1 MDIQKATQFIT
12 SLDLAPT
19 NKWNI
24 RHVFSS
30 TKDSYILIPLLAS
43 VVLSVIFSAHPYLN
57 IYDERFHALVA
68 KNLTYDWLTP
78 SLYRIP
84 HLDYDMSAWWSN
96 HIWLSKPILPLW
108 LTSLSIKLFGVHV
121 YSLRAISIIAHCVSV
136 AITYRIGR
144 RFFSKEVGILAALL
158 YGTNHI
164 LLGVTGGHIS
174 SDLCE
179 ALFLVSSYGAIYYAL
194 SHKLNI
200 RVILIMALFLVISF
214 HCKYIATLLP
224 AAIVIAIIIVRSSRL
239 PYGHISLLLALF
251 FLGIAPWLMFLWS
264 RYPQETELLFSTWVD
279 ISTDHNSPHVQPW
292 HFYFKS
298 FGYVYGFS
306 SLMMITVYYLR
317 FITVRLSKSILTLG
331 LWIFIPIL
339 LLSLSMVKRDTYLL
353 ICAPAVAIILSEI
366 YYSIMR
372 WEPWSSLKSLR
383 FVIHL
388 VALSIIIGPMMTTG
402 SKLIGIQSVP
412 VERLKS
418 MEVASVT
425 NATDFDPSTTIV
437 FKEDYP
443 IEFMFYHDLMAYH
456 NDPSLAEYQAYR
468 KRGFTLLYRDGIE
481 LKILLPENL

>member
-1 MDIQKATQFIT
+1 MDIQKSIQFIA
-12 SLDLAPT
+12 SLELAQT

-30 TKDSYILIPLLAS
+30 AKDIDILIPLLAS
-43 VVLSVIFSAHPYLN
+43 VVLSVIFSAQPYLN
-57 IYDERFHALVA
+57 LYDERFHALVA

-84 HLDYDMSAWWSN
+84 HLDYDMIAWWSN

-121 YSLRAISIIAHCVSV
+121 YSLRVISIIAHCVSV
-136 AITYRIGR
+136 ALTYRIGR
-144 RFFSKEVGILAALL
+144 RFFSKEVGVLAALL
-158 YGTNHI
+158 YGTNHM

-179 ALFLVSSYGAIYYAL
+179 ALFLVSSYGAIYGAL
-194 SHKLNI
+194 SYKLNV
-200 RVILIMALFLVISF
+200 RAILIMALLLVISF
-214 HCKYIATLLP
+214 HCKYIAALLP
-224 AAIVIAIIIVRSSRL
+224 TVIVIAIIVVRSSCL
-239 PYGHISLLLALF
+239 PYDHISLLLALF
-251 FLGIAPWLMFLWS
+251 LLGIAPWLMFLWS
-264 RYPQETELLFSTWVD
+264 RYPQETELLFSTWLN

-292 HFYFKS
+292 YFYFKS
-298 FGYVYGFS
+298 FGFVFGFS
-306 SLMMITVYYLR
+306 SLMMITIYYLR
-317 FITVRLSKSILTLG
+317 SLTVSLSKNALTLG

-339 LLSLSMVKRDTYLL
+339 LLSLSMVKRNTYLL
-353 ICAPAVAIILSEI
+353 ICAPAVSIILSEI
-366 YYSIMR
+366 YYSIMK
-372 WEPWSSLKSLR
+372 WEPWRSLKSLK
-383 FVIHL
+383 FMIHL
-388 VALSIIIGPMMTTG
+388 VALCIIIGPMMTTG
-402 SKLIGIQSVP
+402 SKLTVIQNVP

-418 MEVASVT
+418 MEVASVI
-425 NATDFDPSTTIV
+425 NATDFDPNTTIV

-456 NDPSLAEYQAYR
+456 NDPSLADFQAYR